1 MKLNEMV
8 NNLALFYFSYKDK
21 KEDPLVIYNVWVQ
34 TNNVPVKNGADAV
47 FLLDFISKLQKL
59 TVEEIEKALMVENI
73 L

>member
-21 KEDPLVIYNVWVQ
+21 KEDPSVIYNVWVQ

-47 FLLDFISKLQKL
+47 FLLGFISKLQKL